1 MSESVDGEPGANIT
15 RNENTLPFPRRQMV
29 WWNRSRGFMMK
40 SRLLKIWH
48 ASEKRVGSVPRGSPW
63 DRWGRLLALRSDAIR
78 RRGWLGRPGGNEST
92 QHGRKCVPII
102 CRFVSLSG
110 GGWITV
116 HYQWWQSEKLHC
128 GDFPGFLISFI
139 SAGISASQRTALP
152 EFTFALPL
160 APLLA
165 AVLFFPRPIPPFF
178 FFFRNPST
186 PHCWETD
193 RDDCEGH
200 QRRAVSHGGAFTLL
214 HVSWPFSWGS
224 WKLLCAASVNTGRLC
239 SSTSDP
245 HSRCGVEE
253 KRFFLCA
260 HARVCVSVP
269 LDRALTLVLIL
280 IIVEWA
286 NRLLN
291 HVCLELLNN

>member
-1 MSESVDGEPGANIT
+1 
-15 RNENTLPFPRRQMV
+15 
-29 WWNRSRGFMMK
+29 MK

-48 ASEKRVGSVPRGSPW
+48 GSEKRVGSAPRGSPW

-110 GGWITV
+110 GVGLLYIINDDSLRNYTAGTSLASSSPSLALELAQAREQLIQNLPSLCLSHHFLRCEATV
-116 HYQWWQSEKLHC
+116 VSPPPHPA
-128 GDFPGFLISFI
+128 FFFLIF
-139 SAGISASQRTALP
+139 
-152 EFTFALPL
+152 
-160 APLLA
+160 
-165 AVLFFPRPIPPFF
+165 LFFI
-178 FFFRNPST
+178 NPSA

-200 QRRAVSHGGAFTLL
+200 QRRAVSHGGAFTPL

-224 WKLLCAASVNTGRLC
+224 WKLLCPASVNTGRLC

-245 HSRCGVEE
+245 HGRCGVEE
-253 KRFFLCA
+253 KRFFCV
-260 HARVCVSVP
+260 RMRVSVCVS
-269 LDRALTLVLIL
+269 AS
-280 IIVEWA
+280 
-286 NRLLN
+286 
-291 HVCLELLNN
+291 